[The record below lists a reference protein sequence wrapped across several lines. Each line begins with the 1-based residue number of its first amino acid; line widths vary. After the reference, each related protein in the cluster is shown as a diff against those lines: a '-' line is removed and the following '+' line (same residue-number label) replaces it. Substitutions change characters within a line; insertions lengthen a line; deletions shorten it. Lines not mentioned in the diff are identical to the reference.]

1 MTARSFQIE
10 VPEAALADLR
20 ERLHRTRWPSEIAG
34 SGWTYGTNK
43 TYLQALCAYW
53 ADEFDWRAQETI
65 LNRHDHFTRDVDG
78 FGLHYI
84 HAKGQGPSPLPLVLT
99 HGWPGTFYDFDKV
112 IEPLA
117 DPGAHGGD
125 PADAFDVVVPSIPG
139 YAFSE
144 RPAVTGYGPAR
155 TAELWDRLM
164 TALGYHR
171 YGAHG
176 GDWGVL
182 VTGLLGWKYPER
194 VVGIHRLIGGI
205 PRVEPQPDES
215 DEERQIRLAEGSGYG
230 HIQSTRPQTL
240 AYGLTDSPAGLA
252 GWIVEKW
259 QAWSD
264 CGGDIESRFTKDEL
278 LTTVSLYWLTETIHS
293 SCRLYYENAHDRA
306 NRLDGRIDVPSGY
319 AVCRW
324 LTQTRDDLAHNCNLV
339 RWTEFERGGHFAA
352 FEEPQLLVDDLREF
366 FRPLR

>member
-1 MTARSFQIE
+1 MTATPFAIE
-10 VPEAALADLR
+10 IPDAALTDLR
-20 ERLHRTRWPSEIAG
+20 ERLRRTRWPSEIAG
-34 SGWTYGTNK
+34 SGWTYGTSK
-43 TYLQALCAYW
+43 AYLQELCAYW
-53 ADEFDWRAQETI
+53 AEGFDWRAQEAA
-65 LNRHDHFTRDVDG
+65 LNRHEHFVRHVDG
-78 FGLHYI
+78 FRLHYV
-84 HAKGQGPSPLPLVLT
+84 HARGRGPKPLPLVLT
-99 HGWPGTFYDFDKV
+99 HGWPSTFYDFDKV

-125 PADAFDVVVPSIPG
+125 PADAFEVIVPAMPG

-144 RPAVTGYGPAR
+144 RPAVPGVGPLRVAG
-155 TAELWDRLM
+155 LWDQLV
-164 TALGYHR
+164 TDLGYDR

-194 VVGIHRLIGGI
+194 VVGIHRLAGGI
-205 PRVEPQPDES
+205 PRPKAKPGETDA
-215 DEERQIRLAEGSGYG
+215 ERQVRLADGSGYG

-252 GWIVEKW
+252 AWIVEKW

-264 CGGDIESRFTKDEL
+264 CAGDIESRFTKDEL
-278 LTTVSLYWLTETIHS
+278 LTTISLYWFTETIHS
-293 SCRLYYENAHDRA
+293 STRLYYENAHDTA
-306 NRLDGRIDVPSGY
+306 NRIGGRIEVPCGY

-324 LTQTRDDLAHNCNLV
+324 LTQPKDEFARDSNLV
-339 RWTEFERGGHFAA
+339 HWTEFDTGGHFAA
-352 FEEPQLLVDDLREF
+352 FEEPALLVDDLRTF

>member
-1 MTARSFQIE
+1 MTTRPFRIAI
-10 VPEAALADLR
+10 PDAALVDLR
-20 ERLHRTRWPSEIAG
+20 ERLTRTRWPNELAG

-43 TYLQALCAYW
+43 AYLRDLCAYW
-53 ADEFDWRAQETI
+53 ADGFDWRAREAL
-65 LNRHDHFTRDVDG
+65 LNRHDHFVRDVDG
-78 FGLHYI
+78 VRLHFV
-84 HAKGQGPSPLPLVLT
+84 HARGRGPKPLPLVLT
-99 HGWPGTFYDFDKV
+99 HGWPSTFYDFDKI

-125 PADAFDVVVPSIPG
+125 PGDAFDVIVPSMPG

-144 RPAVTGYGPAR
+144 RPSVPGCGPAR
-155 TAELWDRLM
+155 VAELWDRLL
-164 TALGYHR
+164 TDLGYER

-182 VTGLLGWKYPER
+182 VTGLLGRRYPQR
-194 VVGIHRLIGGI
+194 TVGIHRLVGGI
-205 PRVEPQPDES
+205 PRPVAKPGES
-215 DEERQIRLAEGSGYG
+215 DEERQTRLAEGSGYG

-240 AYGLTDSPAGLA
+240 AYGLTDSPVGLA

-278 LTTVSLYWLTETIHS
+278 LTTISLYWLTETIHS
-293 SCRLYYENAHDRA
+293 SIRIYYENAHDRT
-306 NRLDGRIDVPSGY
+306 NRIGGRIDVPSGY

-324 LTQTRDDLAHNCNLV
+324 LTQTREELAKDCNLLH
-339 RWTEFERGGHFAA
+339 WTEFDRGGHFAA
-352 FEEPQLLVDDLREF
+352 FEEPSLLVDDLRAF